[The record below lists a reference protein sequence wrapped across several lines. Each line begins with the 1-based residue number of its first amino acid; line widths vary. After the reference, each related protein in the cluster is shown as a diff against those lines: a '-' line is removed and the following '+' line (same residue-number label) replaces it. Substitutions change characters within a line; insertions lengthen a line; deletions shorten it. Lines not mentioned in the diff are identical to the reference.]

1 MRVVFTYKG
10 VLSEEMDLADDI
22 VVGRQ
27 EGGVDVDLDLR
38 FDRLVSH
45 RHARLW
51 RNEGRC
57 WIEDLGS
64 RNGTLLNGVAL
75 APGSQKVVEAGD
87 RITIGET
94 VIQLSA
100 ESELS
105 TDNDSSNITLT
116 LNATHPVYVIGENN
130 RLSHEHHLAIL
141 YDLPLNFGSEVHI
154 DALLAMVVRRLVE
167 AIHGGSRA
175 AIVLKDP
182 LSDSL
187 RLKAHVPPGKPAV
200 SMTLAQ
206 RALRDQVAVL
216 WQPSHSD
223 PNSTQALESVDCAI
237 YAPLLWR
244 GHALGVICVD
254 NYRSGNV
261 FGKDDL
267 KLVVA
272 IAQHAALAVANQTLQ
287 EELRRESTAKA
298 NLLRQ
303 FPPKIAERLLKHR
316 GHFPS
321 GGERGDVTILFADI
335 RGFSKLSK
343 SMEPEDVVELLNS
356 YFAALTQIVFSHD
369 GTVIQYVGDT
379 VLAVFGSPEP
389 DPMHYEKAVF
399 AALDMQKRIDELS
412 VARTSSGRSGC
423 SFGIG
428 VHCGEVVNG
437 FLGVSDFM
445 GFTVVGDAVIR
456 AARFCAGAKAGAV
469 LISPELY
476 ERVWRI
482 IREAEPVTV
491 DAKFEERLP
500 AFQVKSLWTQ

>member
-1 MRVVFTYKG
+1 
-10 VLSEEMDLADDI
+10 
-22 VVGRQ
+22 
-27 EGGVDVDLDLR
+27 
-38 FDRLVSH
+38 
-45 RHARLW
+45 
-51 RNEGRC
+51 
-57 WIEDLGS
+57 
-64 RNGTLLNGVAL
+64 
-75 APGSQKVVEAGD
+75 
-87 RITIGET
+87 
-94 VIQLSA
+94 
-100 ESELS
+100 
-105 TDNDSSNITLT
+105 
-116 LNATHPVYVIGENN
+116 
-130 RLSHEHHLAIL
+130 
-141 YDLPLNFGSEVHI
+141 
-154 DALLAMVVRRLVE
+154 
-167 AIHGGSRA
+167 
-175 AIVLKDP
+175 
-182 LSDSL
+182 
-187 RLKAHVPPGKPAV
+187 
-200 SMTLAQ
+200 MTLAQ
-206 RALRDQVAVL
+206 RALTDQVAFL

-223 PNSTQALESVDCAI
+223 PNSTQALVSVDCAI

-254 NYRSGNV
+254 NYLSGNV

-272 IAQHAALAVANQTLQ
+272 IAQHAALAVANHTLQ

-303 FPPKIAERLLKHR
+303 FPPKIAERLLKNR
-316 GHFPS
+316 GQFPS

-356 YFAALTQIVFSHD
+356 YFAALTQVVFSHD

-412 VARTSSGRSGC
+412 VARTNSGRSGC

-500 AFQVKSLWTQ
+500 AFLIKSLWTQ